1 MPRVALE
8 APEDGQ
14 VDENLFVRHRMHY
27 VTVPVMRFN
36 TCDGCAFG
44 SSTDCRD
51 VFEDSNCTPD
61 TRSDRRDVIWVKR
74 G

>member
-27 VTVPVMRFN
+27 VTVPVM
-36 TCDGCAFG
+36 A
-44 SSTDCRD
+44 
-51 VFEDSNCTPD
+51 V
-61 TRSDRRDVIWVKR
+61 RSDLRLIAEMFSRIVIAR
-74 G
+74 QIPEAIAGT